1 MLYIA
6 VYDLLGQVDIDEVLR
21 WFEKEILYIA
31 GSERDLQNLRERMEA
46 MEREKDKILKA
57 IHDY

>member
-1 MLYIA
+1 MSI
-6 VYDLLGQVDIDEVLR
+6 IETLR